1 MLSPYLGHDMQEF
14 TMGGV
19 RFRVDDHFKPVKSV
33 GSGAYGVVCAAVNQ
47 KANKRCAIKKITGA
61 FGDLIDAKR
70 ILREVRMLMHLKHPN
85 VCALEGMIPP
95 ESKRNFDDVYLVL
108 EYMETDLHKIIY
120 SKNTLTEQHYQY
132 FTYQLLRGLKYIHS
146 AGIIHRDLKPSN
158 ILLNS
163 NCDLKICDFGLAR
176 SNQDENS
183 MTQYV
188 VTRWYRAPEIMVC
201 DEFYDTKVD
210 IWSVGCILAE
220 MMRLQPLFPGDHYI
234 QQLNL
239 IFGTL
244 GTPRENEFDWVKNGK
259 AIQFIRDRPK
269 TKRKDFHKLIPNAS
283 VHGISVLEAMLV
295 FNPHKRITVDEALKM
310 PFFSQYHNANDETT
324 CPTLFDHTY
333 EHHNLDITGIR
344 EHMYDA
350 VLQFHNRD

>member
-1 MLSPYLGHDMQEF
+1 MFLGYDMQNF
-14 TMGGV
+14 TLGGCKFTV
-19 RFRVDDHFKPVKSV
+19 DNYFRPVKTI
-33 GSGAYGVVCAAVNQ
+33 GSGAYGVVCAASDTRT
-47 KANKRCAIKKITGA
+47 NKKVAIKKITGA

-85 VCALEGMIPP
+85 VCDLQDMIPP
-95 ESKRNFDDVYLVL
+95 QSQHNFKDVYLVL

-120 SKNTLTEQHYQY
+120 SKNTLTQQHYQY

-210 IWSVGCILAE
+210 VWSVGCILAE
-220 MMRLQPLFPGDHYI
+220 MIKTSPLFPGDHYI

-239 IFGTL
+239 IFQTL
-244 GTPRENEFDWVKNGK
+244 GTPNPNELTWVKNEK
-259 AIQFIRDRPK
+259 ALQFIRNQ
-269 TKRKDFHKLIPNAS
+269 KRLQRRDFRHLFSKASNEAVAILNAMLRFDPNQR
-283 VHGISVLEAMLV
+283 ISV
-295 FNPHKRITVDEALKM
+295 NEALEM
-310 PFFSQYHNANDETT
+310 PFLSNYHNSGDEPT
-324 CPTLFDHTY
+324 CPSLFDHSY
-333 EHHNLDITGIR
+333 EQGNLDINSIKQ
-344 EHMYDA
+344 HMYNA
-350 VLQFHNRD
+350 IVHFRQA